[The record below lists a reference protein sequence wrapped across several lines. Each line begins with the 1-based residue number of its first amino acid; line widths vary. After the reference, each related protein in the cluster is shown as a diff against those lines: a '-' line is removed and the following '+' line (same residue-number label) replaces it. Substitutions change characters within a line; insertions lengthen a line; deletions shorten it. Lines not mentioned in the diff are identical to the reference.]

1 MVDITGT
8 TIKKSCHQ
16 HNKKIEDDWTK
27 TTTTVTQTHLSIEK
41 HYSAFASPGQVVV
54 FVPDLFNNM
63 VHLPGTINSTKK
75 ISYAYTFF

>member
-27 TTTTVTQTHLSIEK
+27 TTTVTQTHLSIEK